1 MHPPFT
7 VSLLTEV
14 ASNINHFS
22 FLLEMVK
29 DAPEKRTVKDASN
42 PGSKAKRLN
51 RELFTTSL
59 SA

>member
-14 ASNINHFS
+14 ASFINHFS

-42 PGSKAKRLN
+42 TGDASKTHT
-51 RELFTTSL
+51 FST
-59 SA
+59 